1 MKIINE
7 FEMFATRQ
15 LTPDKDIYAD
25 IEININNTVFIRFSA
40 HDAFLG

>member
-25 IEININNTVFIRFSA
+25 IEINISLGYSTNT
-40 HDAFLG
+40 DP